1 MTLWNNWKG
10 KLLIVAIIVLVC
22 STLVVAFAYHLAT
35 PARVTPTPTP
45 IVKKPT
51 IGITPT
57 TQPTTLPT
65 PTPTPMPTPKPL
77 PLGPILGIESNL
89 PSSYPNIPWVR
100 YGYRNCSANKSG
112 ADALRAAIE
121 AEHSKGVRVL
131 VTTCQLTGSALFSTT
146 PLNDIA
152 QSGADAVQCGN
163 EEMKYDPGLT
173 TYIAPADFARYFD
186 LCTRIIHAVRT
197 STPVLLGSLD
207 PKVGGIDFQGLADQV
222 AYLNAMQAAMNS
234 VVHPGGQWSWR
245 SQTLGLIDSWH
256 NGYPDQSTNSL
267 YGLFLY
273 WAQQFNVDLN
283 SGGLGKHIWVVE
295 GTGCYVGC
303 GIDASSPYQVAVS
316 HILTLITDVQ
326 TTLRYK
332 VPFFY
337 FTSRDFYFTA
347 GGDIAPFGVENVNGH
362 PKPLRQDL
370 PMGARALTMSCSSG
384 HVVVIDQVQ
393 LLGKL
398 YSGCQLPSNYF
409 SILTS

>member
-1 MTLWNNWKG
+1 MTLWKNWKG
-10 KLLIVAIIVLVC
+10 KLLIVALVVLVC
-22 STLVVAFAYHLAT
+22 STLVVAFAYHIAT
-35 PARVTPTPTP
+35 TAHVTPTATP

-51 IGITPT
+51 VGITPT
-57 TQPTTLPT
+57 TLPTTPPT
-65 PTPTPMPTPKPL
+65 PTPTPTPKPL
-77 PLGPILGIESNL
+77 PLGPILGIQSDL
-89 PSSYPNIPWVR
+89 TSTYANIPWVR
-100 YGYRNCSANKSG
+100 ASHDCSSKKSNL
-112 ADALRAAIE
+112 DALRSAI
-121 AEHSKGVRVL
+121 AVLHSKGVRVL
-131 VTTCQLTGSALFSTT
+131 MIPCQLTGSALLNPT
-146 PLNDIA
+146 PITDVA
-152 QSGADAVQCGN
+152 QSGADALQCGN

-186 LCTRIIHAVRT
+186 LCTRITHAVRA
-197 STPVLLGSLD
+197 SIPVLLGSLD
-207 PKVGGIDFQGLADQV
+207 PQVGGVDFQGLANQV

-234 VVHPGGQWSWR
+234 VVHPGGHWSWR

-295 GTGCYVGC
+295 GTGCYIGC
-303 GIDASSPYQVAVS
+303 GIDSSSPYQVAVS
-316 HILTLITDVQ
+316 HILTLTTDVQ

-337 FTSRDFYFTA
+337 FTSKDFYFTA
-347 GGDIAPFGVENVNGH
+347 GGGIAPFGIENVNGH

-370 PMGARALTMSCSSG
+370 SMGARSLSMTCPG
-384 HVVVIDQVQ
+384 RHVVVIDQVQ
-393 LLGKL
+393 LLGRL